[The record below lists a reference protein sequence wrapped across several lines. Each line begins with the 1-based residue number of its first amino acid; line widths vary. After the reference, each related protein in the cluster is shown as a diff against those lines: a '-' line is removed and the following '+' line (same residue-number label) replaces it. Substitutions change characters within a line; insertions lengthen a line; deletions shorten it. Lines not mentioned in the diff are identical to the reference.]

1 MKEISSPVSAALTC
15 RPVAAEPITE
25 IAAAP
30 GLRFQRRN
38 SRQRRYQ
45 LERQLQP
52 CSQRFGLHLD
62 VAA

>member
-1 MKEISSPVSAALTC
+1 MKEISSPVSTALAR

-38 SRQRRYQ
+38 SRQCRYQ
-45 LERQLQP
+45 LEHHLQP
-52 CSQRFGLHLD
+52 CSQRLGLHLD